1 MKKASVVMM
10 FLLALVLCACTP
22 QKPENIGSTTVYVAN
37 DGSIIATYVE
47 DFSQPYYDTEELRTK
62 TEADITAY
70 NTTAGE
76 ERIEMTFYEV
86 EGNIAKMQLDFA
98 DAKAYNE
105 YIGEAVFAGTIAQ
118 ALEAGYDL
126 KFSLVNPLNA
136 EDVIGEHE
144 LLSMQDANIIIVED
158 AVRVRSESKILY
170 MSADAKYID
179 EYEVDGYDNPDATVI
194 IY

>member
-1 MKKASVVMM
+1 
-10 FLLALVLCACTP
+10 
-22 QKPENIGSTTVYVAN
+22 
-37 DGSIIATYVE
+37 
-47 DFSQPYYDTEELRTK
+47 
-62 TEADITAY
+62 
-70 NTTAGE
+70 
-76 ERIEMTFYEV
+76 
-86 EGNIAKMQLDFA
+86 
-98 DAKAYNE
+98 
-105 YIGEAVFAGTIAQ
+105 
-118 ALEAGYDL
+118 
-126 KFSLVNPLNA
+126 LNA